1 MNTSACHQGR
11 IYIADTQEKCG
22 DTNSSGRQWK
32 MEEAVCWQ
40 SMSTYFR
47 TPQYW
52 I

>member
-1 MNTSACHQGR
+1 MSPREDIDNRHTGKMWR
-11 IYIADTQEKCG
+11 YKFFW
-22 DTNSSGRQWK
+22 RQWK